1 MIVKVEIDITPQQYF
16 MHLCKGVIKDIKN
29 NTGRQVTLKD
39 IIDGYYYDRTIKNKK
54 TSVVIHM
61 RVGRLIQDKY
71 FELSYDTSQTKGSYY
86 YDFSTENGKYYVT
99 YFEENDYKE
108 DGAGSYL
115 GRIRKRLGEKTLQQK
130 IIRNIELTTT
140 YIKNQTNI

>member
-1 MIVKVEIDITPQQYF
+1 MIIKVEIDITPQQYF
-16 MHLCKGVIKDIKN
+16 MHLCEGVIRDIKN

-61 RVGRLIQDKY
+61 KVGRLIQDKY
-71 FELSYDTSQTKGSYY
+71 FELSYDTSHTK
-86 YDFSTENGKYYVT
+86 D
-99 YFEENDYKE
+99 
-108 DGAGSYL
+108 DGAGPYL
-115 GRIRKRLGEKTLQQK
+115 GRIRKRLREKALQQK

-140 YIKNQTNI
+140 YIKNQASI